1 MKQHFAA
8 KLTLSAL
15 TILLAIAPVP
25 FEKWAWP
32 RIGFGILGLVGIA
45 STKSKIDEE
54 AEEQRVLD
62 VCEFEQKQYEKE
74 LAGVHQGLALEA
86 ARQQEAVRF
95 GLQTKVMTADY
106 QGAFVTLMEEK
117 HPYYLDALEAQQ
129 KAALQA
135 QERTYSVEDGTAT
148 RAGEAMEIGA
158 IGSEGCANGS
168 ETGINLET
176 SVQQSSV
183 PKYLRS
189 FVSTTC
195 LAWGAQGSGKSWF
208 VRYLTKIK
216 VDKGYRVIVFDPNSN
231 HSSWKGVEL
240 INSYEAIEEKMRW
253 YIEEVQSRYHTFTN
267 SDYDEDVWRAQ
278 LWTEGKAISIICEE
292 VTTYADFIPDT
303 ELVKQFIKVATTLSR
318 KQEMPVT
325 FVTHNNTQTCFGNIK
340 GLGQLIADMQQIK
353 LIPKT
358 DPETD
363 QPVASGRAQVRSN
376 SEQSWVDVSVP
387 KTASKII
394 EFTRAIQ
401 GEPTQDQ
408 ISTVGTSTSKASE
421 EVDIKAQD
429 VTDPLAKS
437 SQRIAHV
444 EVQRQQLDNLYKGSS
459 IVNQLQNNMTPEEID
474 ELIEGLRNGVNASA
488 DTSDTDSIP
497 KTASK
502 TNQTPEL
509 ALGKDSRRIWDVSD
523 FRRNLP
529 DRQEEVMFGELD
541 AYFRETSRSPSE
553 IIKRAWK
560 LSNGEVYGS
569 IGKPCFAYL
578 VIKYGDDE
586 LKNSSKVAKFINEYL
601 ASVNNVEES

>member
-25 FEKWAWP
+25 FEKWAWQ
-32 RIGFGILGLVGIA
+32 RIGFGLLGLIGIT

-54 AEEQRVLD
+54 TEEQRVLD
-62 VCEFEQKQYEKE
+62 IYEFEQKQHEKE
-74 LAGVHQGLALEA
+74 LVGMQQGLALEA

-95 GLQTKVMTADY
+95 GLQTKVMAADY

-135 QERTYSVEDGTAT
+135 QERAYFTEGGTAT
-148 RAGEAMEIGA
+148 RVGESIEIGA
-158 IGSEGCANGS
+158 IGS

-176 SVQQSSV
+176 GVQQSSV

-387 KTASKII
+387 KTASKIT
-394 EFTRAIQ
+394 EFTRTIQ
-401 GEPTQDQ
+401 ANSIQAQT
-408 ISTVGTSTSKASE
+408 STVEMNTSKTTE
-421 EVDIKAQD
+421 EADIKVQD
-429 VTDPLAKS
+429 AVDSLAEP
-437 SQRIAHV
+437 SQKIAHIQA
-444 EVQRQQLDNLYKGSS
+444 QRQQLDNLYKGSS

-474 ELIEGLRNGVNASA
+474 ELIEGLRNGVSASG
-488 DTSDTDSIP
+488 DTSDTDSIS

-502 TNQTPEL
+502 TNQTSEL
-509 ALGKDSRRIWDVSD
+509 ALGNDSRRIWDVSD
-523 FRRNLP
+523 FRKNLP
-529 DRQEEVMFGELD
+529 DRQEEVMFSELD
-541 AYFRETSRSPSE
+541 TYFRETSRSPSE

-569 IGKPCFAYL
+569 TGKPCFVYL

-601 ASVNNVEES
+601 TSVNNVEES